1 MANPSLKAQ
10 IEAAKS
16 ALASDLASD
25 LAAPSSM
32 PMPREQPTASNMVIS
47 PNIASD
53 DVTADSATNPIAAN
67 PIAANTIPV
76 DTIPADSKTA
86 HATNAAALD
95 ERITRLAA
103 KLLDNQR
110 DLHTLLQKIREVSR
124 LQAHPGQSHKNPA
137 DDRVANMPTDQ
148 TENKAGPRRSQRSPV
163 SMIAMAALIGLVTGI
178 AYFLATGEGD
188 SSMLTMPNWIST
200 IIDSFNGWIG

>member
-16 ALASDLASD
+16 ALASD

-67 PIAANTIPV
+67 TIPV
-76 DTIPADSKTA
+76 DTIPAYSKTA

-95 ERITRLAA
+95 ERITQLEA
-103 KLLDNQR
+103 KLIDNQR
-110 DLHTLLQKIREVSR
+110 DLHTLLQKIREISR
-124 LQAHPGQSHKNPA
+124 LQTNSGKSPKNQA
-137 DDRVANMPTDQ
+137 TDQ
-148 TENKAGPRRSQRSPV
+148 AETKASDEARNKAEPHHSQRSPLV
-163 SMIAMAALIGLVTGI
+163 MIAMAALIGLVTGI

>member
-67 PIAANTIPV
+67 TIPV
-76 DTIPADSKTA
+76 DTIPAYSKTA

-95 ERITRLAA
+95 ERITQLEA
-103 KLLDNQR
+103 KLIDNQR
-110 DLHTLLQKIREVSR
+110 DLHTLLQKIREISR
-124 LQAHPGQSHKNPA
+124 LQTNSGKSPKNQA
-137 DDRVANMPTDQ
+137 TDQ
-148 TENKAGPRRSQRSPV
+148 AETKASDEARNKAEPHHSQRSPLV
-163 SMIAMAALIGLVTGI
+163 MIAMAALIGLVTGI

>member
-25 LAAPSSM
+25 LAASSSM

-53 DVTADSATNPIAAN
+53 DVTADSATKL
-67 PIAANTIPV
+67 IAANTIPI

-95 ERITRLAA
+95 ERITQLEA
-103 KLLDNQR
+103 KLIDNQR
-110 DLHTLLQKIREVSR
+110 DLHTLLQK
-124 LQAHPGQSHKNPA
+124 NPR
-137 DDRVANMPTDQ
+137 DFTPAN
-148 TENKAGPRRSQRSPV
+148 
-163 SMIAMAALIGLVTGI
+163 
-178 AYFLATGEGD
+178 
-188 SSMLTMPNWIST
+188 
-200 IIDSFNGWIG
+200 